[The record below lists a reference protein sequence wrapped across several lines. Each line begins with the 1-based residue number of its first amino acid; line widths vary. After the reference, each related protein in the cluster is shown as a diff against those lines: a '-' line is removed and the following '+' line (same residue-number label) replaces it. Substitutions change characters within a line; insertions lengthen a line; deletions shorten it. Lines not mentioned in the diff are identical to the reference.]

1 MAKLSDFLGR
11 LVSSISDARVNS
23 DMQSVEI
30 AKEYANDELLKHFA
44 VPRMRIDKV
53 EINIPVAIDKLSEG
67 NQEVYKLIDN
77 KRFSSTAYRIIVQ
90 IFERFDLDKLLYNL
104 PSKELENFIAE
115 QTKLLETNIL
125 VDDALNEFSKII
137 LEKIISYSD
146 AKSKRLIKANFSE
159 LEYNITNELRSTL
172 IKNQSENKVLESL
185 QVIVE
190 ADKLREIKPENIIMI
205 KFTLSEQGME
215 WIKIEDKDG
224 NFSSKLMPE

>member
-90 IFERFDLDKLLYNL
+90 IFERFDLDKL
-104 PSKELENFIAE
+104 FI
-115 QTKLLETNIL
+115 
-125 VDDALNEFSKII
+125 
-137 LEKIISYSD
+137 
-146 AKSKRLIKANFSE
+146 
-159 LEYNITNELRSTL
+159 
-172 IKNQSENKVLESL
+172 
-185 QVIVE
+185 
-190 ADKLREIKPENIIMI
+190 
-205 KFTLSEQGME
+205 
-215 WIKIEDKDG
+215 
-224 NFSSKLMPE
+224 